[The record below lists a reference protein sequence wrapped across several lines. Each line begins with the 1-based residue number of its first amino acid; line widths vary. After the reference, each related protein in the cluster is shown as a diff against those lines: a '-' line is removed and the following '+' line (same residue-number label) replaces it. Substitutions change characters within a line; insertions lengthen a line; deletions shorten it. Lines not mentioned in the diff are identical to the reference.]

1 MKKRAIVLLL
11 LLTLLTLPAA
21 ADGADEAAPDGASAW
36 ADAAAMPGSL
46 EEQFAALVAE
56 TAPSYSTVALGYKNT
71 VTGEEHYYNPDTYI
85 VGASLY
91 KLPLNMIYAERISKG
106 ELNFEDKFAGETY
119 REIQSSSL
127 TYSSNPPSVT
137 LLMDAGDWPGMREKA
152 AAYLG
157 EDPSDAEY
165 LRRTNRFSVRE
176 MVHCADLLQRES
188 ERFPGVLDALL
199 LSAPGKFLKINDP
212 PYEIAQKYGNLNE
225 GGTFFHA
232 AGVIYAA
239 QPIAVCVMTWGY
251 TDSNALFSRFV
262 ELVAAYTAQTAAEA
276 EAEADAQ
283 RLRAEEDARLEAERA
298 KKLEEEAAPQG
309 KQTPL
314 PEEEREVESAQ
325 GHARRPLLPLLFPVA
340 ALLSCILL
348 SRSRS
353 RRSLTVLSLLLALL
367 TMFLSPGS
375 EAENSHTLT
384 LTPVSARISTL
395 AEQARFRELQG
406 LTEIPLHYKLPESA
420 VAGPTPDPMLYGA
433 AADYGEFE
441 GVILANRSLLGED
454 ELLLTPETRLLP
466 GSVIRYYA
474 DETIFACVWQEPFTN
489 GLGQSITATFA
500 EVKLADGSQLR
511 RKLGDDRYG
520 SSIQKFPTEF
530 AAECN
535 AVLAMNADFYRF
547 QNTGIHVYDRTV
559 YAWDGEST
567 DSCFFDS
574 RGDLLFVP
582 MGTLRSKEA
591 VEEYVRRNDV
601 RFGVSFGPIMI
612 EDGKNVAPEYY
623 WMGQSRDNY
632 PRCAL
637 CQQGERHYAAATFHV
652 GASVQEAT
660 AWLLEKGVQRAYAM
674 DGGQS
679 AVIILGGELC
689 NPMDQYSGSQRTMS
703 DILYFCTALPE
714 KESGA

>member
-1 MKKRAIVLLL
+1 MKKRAIALLL
-11 LLTLLTLPAA
+11 LLSLLTLPVLAE
-21 ADGADEAAPDGASAW
+21 DGADPAPAQT
-36 ADAAAMPGSL
+36 L

-56 TAPSYSTVALGYKNT
+56 TVPSYSTVALGYKNT
-71 VTGEEHYYNPDTYI
+71 VTGEEHYYNPDAYI

-106 ELNFEDKFAGETY
+106 ELSFDDKFDGEAY
-119 REIQSSSL
+119 RDIQSASL

-137 LLMDAGDWPGMREKA
+137 LLMDAGDWRGMREKA
-152 AAYLG
+152 AEYLG
-157 EDPSDAEY
+157 EDPSDEEY

-176 MVHCADLLQRES
+176 MVHCADLLQREQ

-199 LSAPGKFLKINDP
+199 LSAPGKFLKVGDP
-212 PYEIAQKYGNLNE
+212 PYEIAQKYGNLND
-225 GGTFFHA
+225 GYTFFHA
-232 AGVIYAA
+232 AGVIYCE
-239 QPIAVCVMTWGY
+239 QPVAVCIMTQGF

-262 ELVAAYTAQTAAEA
+262 ELVASYTARTAAEA
-276 EAEADAQ
+276 EAQ
-283 RLRAEEDARLEAERA
+283 RLQEEENARLEAERQ
-298 KKLEEEAAPQG
+298 KKLEEEAAVRAAAEAAAQEAQPS
-309 KQTPL
+309 PAVEEPS
-314 PEEEREVESAQ
+314 PE
-325 GHARRPLLPLLFPVA
+325 RRSLLPLLLIAA
-340 ALLSCILL
+340 ALLCILL
-348 SRSRS
+348 LSRS
-353 RRSLTVLSLLLALL
+353 RRSLAFLSLLFALL
-367 TMFLSPGS
+367 LVLLSLNADSDSALASSAASVGS
-375 EAENSHTLT
+375 R
-384 LTPVSARISTL
+384 VSSL
-395 AEQARFRELQG
+395 AEQVRARELQD
-406 LTEIPLHYKLPESA
+406 LTEISLHFTIPESA
-420 VAGPTPDPMLYGA
+420 VAGPVPDPKGYGA
-433 AADYGEFE
+433 AADYGQFE
-441 GVILANRSLLGED
+441 SVIQANRSLLGED
-454 ELLLTPETRLLP
+454 ELLIKPETKLFP

-474 DETIFACVWQEPFTN
+474 DETIFVCVWQEAFTN
-489 GLGQSITATFA
+489 ALGQSITGTFA
-500 EVKLADGSQLR
+500 EVKLADGSQFR
-511 RKLGDDRYG
+511 RKLGDDHYG

-559 YAWDGEST
+559 YAWDGETT
-567 DSCFFDS
+567 DSCFFTDS
-574 RGDLLFVP
+574 GDLLFVP
-582 MGTLRSKEA
+582 MGTLRGREA
-591 VEEYVRRNDV
+591 VEEYVRENDV

-612 EDGKNVAPEYY
+612 EDGVNVAPDYY

-637 CQQGERHYAAATFHV
+637 CQQGKLHYAAATFHV

-660 AWLLEKGVQRAYAM
+660 QWLTEKGVKRAYAM